1 MRRYVVALLASFA
14 ALCTPAY
21 AADPTPPAPATAPA
35 TNIGPLGATL
45 NGTVTPNG
53 HATNIHFQYGTTTNY
68 GKNTLAQAVGQG
80 TTPVPVA
87 ASLAGLKSNTTYH
100 FRLVATS
107 SAGTKRSGDRTFK
120 TLKPSTAL
128 AFSPNPPVYG
138 RPVTISGQLV
148 GTGAAGATVT
158 LLGRPFPFSAP
169 FVQVGNAVISATDGT
184 YAFSF
189 PSATATS
196 QFEVKATTSPA
207 TTSAIATMNVASL
220 ISFHVHS
227 HARKGSLL
235 RMSGSVLPAQ
245 DGLLVK
251 IQKRSRSGTFH
262 TVAHTTLSHGT
273 ATRSTYSRRLRIQR
287 TGTYRT
293 LVQSAGGTISPGT
306 RNAVRIDVTR

>member
-21 AADPTPPAPATAPA
+21 AANPTPPAPATAPA

-53 HATNIHFQYGTTTNY
+53 HATTIHFQYGTTANY
-68 GKNTLAQAVGQG
+68 GKNTPAQAVGQG
-80 TTPVPVA
+80 TTAVPVA

-148 GTGAAGATVT
+148 GTRAAGATVT

-196 QFEVKATTSPA
+196 QFEVKATTSPP

-220 ISFHVHS
+220 ISFHVRS
-227 HARKGSLL
+227 HARKGRLL

-262 TVAHTTLSHGT
+262 TVAHTTLSHRT
-273 ATRSTYSRRLRIQR
+273 STRSTYSRRLRMQR
-287 TGTYRT
+287 TGTYRA
-293 LVQSAGGTISPGT
+293 LVQSAGGTVSPGT
-306 RNAVRIDVTR
+306 SNAVSIDVTR

>member
-53 HATNIHFQYGTTTNY
+53 HATNIHFQYGTTTDY

-306 RNAVRIDVTR
+306 SNAVSIDVTR

>member
-1 MRRYVVALLASFA
+1 MRRYVVALLVSFA

-21 AADPTPPAPATAPA
+21 AANPTPPTPASAPA

-45 NGTVTPNG
+45 NGNVTPNG
-53 HATNIHFQYGTTTNY
+53 HATNARFQYGTSTNY
-68 GKNTLAQAVGQG
+68 GKTTPAQAIGQG
-80 TTPVPVA
+80 TTPVPIA
-87 ASLAGLKSNTTYH
+87 AALAGLKSNTVYH
-100 FRLVATS
+100 FRVVATS
-107 SAGTKRSGDRTFK
+107 SAGTKRSADRTFR

-158 LLGRPFPFSAP
+158 LLGRPFPFTAP
-169 FVQVGNAVISATDGT
+169 FAQVGNAVISAVDGT

-189 PSATATS
+189 PAATATS
-196 QFEVKATTSPA
+196 QFEVKATTTPA

-235 RMSGSVLPAQ
+235 RMSGSVQPAQ

-251 IQKRSRSGTFH
+251 IQKRTRTGTFH
-262 TVAHTTLSHGT
+262 TVAHTTLSHSS
-273 ATRSTYSRRLRIQR
+273 ASRSTYSRRLRIQR

-293 LVQSAGGTISPGT
+293 MVQSAGGAVSPGT
-306 RNAVRIDVTR
+306 SNAVSIDVSR